1 MDVLI
6 YADTERSATLRHELP
21 VEIGDPFLYLE
32 TGGRRAVLT
41 NVLEC
46 DRIVAVA
53 PDVEILD
60 VESFGLMELIRA
72 GHPRPWIE
80 RELCLRAAAALG
92 VREARVPGDF
102 PLAVADHLRAADI
115 ALHPD
120 EELFS
125 ERRRAKTAAELAGIR
140 RAADAAVAAMAAA
153 ARMLRESEISDER
166 LVGAAGEGLT
176 AEAVRERIREVCA
189 NAGAPAPDGIIVR
202 AAVPGAAL
210 GHDPGYGP
218 LIANAPVHIDLW
230 PRDERS
236 GCWADMTR
244 IFVRGEVSDAYAEL
258 YALVLGAHEE
268 ACAAVAPGAVCGDI
282 YGLVCDRFEAAGHPT
297 RRRHEGGEPL
307 REGFFFALGH
317 GVGLEVHE
325 EPLLSIGVSTT
336 LLDGDVIA
344 VEPGLLS
351 SSVGGAGVEDTL
363 LVASGGSE
371 RLTGKLGY
379 DLRP

>member
-21 VEIGDPFLYLE
+21 LEIGDPFLYVE
-32 TGGRRAVLT
+32 TGGRRAVVT
-41 NVLEC
+41 NVLES
-46 DRIVAVA
+46 DRIAEVA

-60 VESFGLMELIRA
+60 VETFGVMDLIKA
-72 GHPRPWIE
+72 GHARPWIE
-80 RELCLRAAAALG
+80 RELCLRAAAKLG
-92 VREARVPGDF
+92 VREATVPGDF

-125 ERRRAKTAAELAGIR
+125 ERRRSKTAAELAGIR
-140 RAADAAVAAMAAA
+140 RAADAGVAAMAAA
-153 ARMLRESEISDER
+153 AQMLRESAIRGER
-166 LVGAAGEGLT
+166 LIGAAGEELT

-189 NAGAPAPDGIIVR
+189 NGGAPAPDGIIVR
-202 AAVPGAAL
+202 VAVPGGAF

-218 LIANAPVHIDLW
+218 LVANAPVHIDLW

-244 IFVRGEVSDAYAEL
+244 IFVRGNVSDAYAQL
-258 YALVLGAHEE
+258 YALVLAAHEE
-268 ACAAVAPGAVCGDI
+268 ACAAVAAGAVCGEI
-282 YGLVCDRFEAAGHPT
+282 YALVCDRFETAGHPT
-297 RRRHEGGEPL
+297 RRSHEGSEPM

-325 EPLLSIGVSTT
+325 EPLLSLGVSKT
-336 LLDGDVIA
+336 LVDGDVIA

-351 SSVGGAGVEDTL
+351 SSAGGAGVEDTL
-363 LVASGGSE
+363 LVTSGGSE

-379 DLRP
+379 DLQP